1 MGGAQE
7 PGEAGFSR
15 GLLFNFLLI
24 TQRAMP
30 DKFPEYP
37 AEVSYSSVEAEV
49 LRFWKKHD
57 IFRKSL
63 DKPGDRVFSFYE
75 GPPTVNGKPGVHHV
89 FSRTIKDIVC
99 RFKSM
104 QGYKVP
110 RKAGWD
116 THGLPVEISVEKKL
130 GLKNKA
136 QVEAYGAGEFNAEAA
151 KLVRYHIE
159 DNREGWG
166 RLTELM
172 GYWVDM
178 DDPYITCTNDYI
190 ESVWWAL
197 KTIFDK
203 GLIYKDYKI
212 VPQDPKSETVLSS
225 HELALGYKEVKD
237 PSIYVKFKVRG
248 ADEHLLVWTT
258 TPWTLVSNVALCV
271 GPDVEYVKVR
281 TAEDKVY
288 LLAKSRLKVLERQ
301 TGEDDGLVI
310 LDSFRG
316 SILAGLEYEPLFTW
330 AQPDKPCWY
339 VTEGDFV
346 STEEGT
352 GIVHIAPAFGADDYE
367 LSKKYDLPML
377 QPVARNGCFTAEVP
391 DYEGMFFKDADL
403 PIIRR
408 LKEEGKL
415 LRKETITHTYP
426 FSWRYDVPVIYYARE
441 SWYIRTTS
449 IADRMVEHN
458 RHINWCPPEI
468 GAGRFGNWLE
478 ENKDW
483 ALSRERFWGT
493 PLPIWVSEDFGIG
506 DGPDSGRVFAIGSV
520 AELEEGFIDIDG
532 KQYRFGDALAGGLVE
547 LDLHKPF
554 VDRIYFV
561 KDGKRFNRTPEL
573 IDVWFDSG
581 SMPFAQL
588 HYPFENRALFEKT
601 FPADFIAEGVDQTRG
616 WFYTLHAIAT
626 LIFDKPAYRN
636 LVVNGHLLDR
646 NGQKMSKSKGNV
658 VDPFDTMEKYGADA
672 LRWYLI
678 LASPPWRP
686 KSFNT
691 DEIEEEQRKFFRAF
705 VNSYNFFVMYAN
717 VDEFTFAEAEL
728 PVRVRSELDRW
739 IISCLNSLISGV
751 ELRMQQYDL
760 TGAVRLINDFTV
772 DDLSN
777 WYIRRSRKRFWKGEM
792 GQDKLAAYQT
802 LYHCLETV
810 AKLLAPFTPFIADR
824 IYTSLNGLTGREP
837 WESVHLCEFPE
848 ADNEMIDKP
857 LEHRMKKAQII
868 TSLVRTMR
876 EKASI
881 KVRQPLKRIMLAV
894 DNVADRREY
903 EQVRDIIVDEVNV
916 GKVEY
921 IEDESA
927 VVSKKAKPNF
937 KSLGPRYG
945 KEVKQLAESIRLLTH
960 KQISALE
967 TAGSLDLEIDGKRYT
982 ITSEDV
988 AINREDIEGW
998 LVASDDVHY
1007 IMVALDTE
1015 ITPELEMLGL
1025 ARELVS
1031 RIQALRKDSGLE
1043 ITDRIALKVA
1053 GGAKLR
1059 GAVEA
1064 NNDYIRQETLA
1075 VTLDIVSID
1084 TVPGGREERVNGE
1097 LCRLMLE
1104 KSKS

>member
-1 MGGAQE
+1 
-7 PGEAGFSR
+7 
-15 GLLFNFLLI
+15 
-24 TQRAMP
+24 MP

-37 AEVSYSSVEAEV
+37 ADLSYSSVETEV
-49 LRFWKKHD
+49 LQFWKEHD
-57 IFRKSL
+57 IFQKSL
-63 DKPGDRVFSFYE
+63 DKPGDKVFSFYE

-99 RFKSM
+99 RFKTM

-116 THGLPVEISVEKKL
+116 THGLPVEIAVEKKL

-136 QVEAYGAGEFNAEAA
+136 QVEEYGADEFNDVARE
-151 KLVRYHIE
+151 LVYHHID

-166 RLTELM
+166 RLTEMM

-178 DDPYITCTNDYI
+178 DDPYITCTNEYM

-237 PSIYVKFKVRG
+237 PSVYVTFKVKD
-248 ADEHLLVWTT
+248 ADEYFLVWTT
-258 TPWTLVSNVALCV
+258 TPWTLISNVALCV
-271 GPDVEYVKVR
+271 GPDVEYVKAR
-281 TAEDKVY
+281 TSDGVVY
-288 LLAKSRLKVLERQ
+288 ILAGSRIEVLRKQ
-301 TGEDDGLVI
+301 LGEDEEIVI
-310 LDSFRG
+310 LDSFKG
-316 SILAGLEYEPLFTW
+316 SMLAGLEYEPMFSW
-330 AQPDKPCWY
+330 AEPEKPCWF

-367 LSKKYDLPML
+367 LSRKHDLPML

-391 DYEGMFFKDADL
+391 EYEGMFFKDADPL
-403 PIIRR
+403 IIRR

-415 LRKETITHTYP
+415 FRKETITHTYP

-441 SWYIRTTS
+441 SWYIRTTD
-449 IADRMVEHN
+449 IADRMVELN
-458 RHINWCPPEI
+458 GQINWCPPEI
-468 GAGRFGNWLE
+468 GSGRFGNWLE

-493 PLPIWVSEDFGIG
+493 PLPIWVSEDFSIG
-506 DGPDSGRVFAIGSV
+506 DGPDSGKVFAIGSV
-520 AELEEGFIDIDG
+520 EELQEGYIDIDG
-532 KQYRFGDALAGGLVE
+532 KQYRLGDALAEGLVE

-554 VDRIYFV
+554 VDRVYFIR
-561 KDGKRFNRTPEL
+561 DGRRYCRTPEL

-588 HYPFENRALFEKT
+588 HYPFENREVFDTT

-616 WFYTLHAIAT
+616 WFYTLHAIGA
-626 LIFDKPAYRN
+626 LIFDKPAYKN
-636 LVVNGHLLDR
+636 LVVNGHILDR
-646 NGQKMSKSKGNV
+646 KGQKMSKSKGNV
-658 VDPFDTMEKYGADA
+658 VDPFETMEKYGADS

-678 LASPPWRP
+678 LSSPPWRP
-686 KSFNT
+686 KSFNS

-705 VNSYNFFVMYAN
+705 INSYNFFVMYSN
-717 VDEFTFAEAEL
+717 VDGFTFSEEPI
-728 PVRVRSELDRW
+728 PVSERSGLDRW
-739 IISCLNSLISGV
+739 IISSLNSLVSGV
-751 ELRMQQYDL
+751 EQRMEQYDL
-760 TGAVRLINDFTV
+760 TGAIRLINDFTV

-777 WYIRRSRKRFWKGEM
+777 WYIRRSRKLFWKGEA
-792 GQDKLAAYQT
+792 GPDKTAAYQS
-802 LYHCLETV
+802 LYQCLETV

-824 IYTSLNGLTGREP
+824 IFMNLNAVTGREP
-837 WESVHLCEFPE
+837 VASVHLCDLPSVD
-848 ADNEMIDKP
+848 AGAIDSP
-857 LEHRMKKAQII
+857 LELRMKKAQIV

-876 EKASI
+876 ERASI

-894 DNVADRREY
+894 DDAADRMEY
-903 EQVRDIIVDEVNV
+903 EQVRDIIIDEVNV
-916 GKVEY
+916 QKVEY
-921 IEDESA
+921 IEDEGS
-927 VVSKKAKPNF
+927 VVSKKAKPDF

-945 KEVKQLAESIRLLTH
+945 KEVKKLADRIRILTH
-960 KQISALE
+960 REIATLE
-967 TAGSLDLEIDGKRYT
+967 TEGSLSLDVEGKIYT
-982 ITSEDV
+982 ITGEDV
-988 AINREDIEGW
+988 VVSREDIEGW
-998 LVASDDVHY
+998 LVGSDDASGV
-1007 IMVALDTE
+1007 MVALDTE

-1025 ARELVS
+1025 SRELVS

-1043 ITDRIALKVA
+1043 ITDRIEVRVA
-1053 GGAKLR
+1053 GSEKVVL
-1059 GAVEA
+1059 AVEK
-1064 NNDYIRQETLA
+1064 NRDYIRQETLA
-1075 VTLDIVSID
+1075 VVLDVVSPETLS
-1084 TVPGGREERVNGE
+1084 GGREESLNGE
-1097 LCRLMLE
+1097 LCSFVLD

>member
-1 MGGAQE
+1 MSE
-7 PGEAGFSR
+7 
-15 GLLFNFLLI
+15 
-24 TQRAMP
+24 
-30 DKFPEYP
+30 KFPEYP
-37 AEVSYSSVEAEV
+37 SGVPYSEIEAQV
-49 LRFWKKHD
+49 LDFWKKND

-63 DKPGDRVFSFYE
+63 DRPGDRVFSFYE

-99 RFKSM
+99 RFKTM
-104 QGYKVP
+104 QGYRVP

-136 QVEAYGAGEFNAEAA
+136 QVEEYGTGEFNAEAKA
-151 KLVRYHIE
+151 LVHHHIE

-166 RLTELM
+166 RLTEEM

-178 DDPYITCTNDYI
+178 DAPYITCDNNYI

-197 KTIFDK
+197 KTIFEK

-225 HELALGYKEVKD
+225 HELALGYKEVRD
-237 PSIYVKFKVRG
+237 PSIYVRFRIKG
-248 ADEHLLVWTT
+248 TDEYFLVWTT
-258 TPWTLVSNVALCV
+258 TPWTLISNVALCV
-271 GPDVEYVKVR
+271 GPDIEYVKVR
-281 TAEDKVY
+281 TPDGDVCI
-288 LLAKSRLKVLERQ
+288 LARSRLQVLGQKKE
-301 TGEDDGLVI
+301 GEEAPEI
-310 LDSFRG
+310 LEEFRG
-316 SILAGLEYEPLFTW
+316 SDLAGTEYEPLFTFM
-330 AQPDKPCWY
+330 QPSRRCWF

-346 STEEGT
+346 STEDGT
-352 GIVHIAPAFGADDYE
+352 GLVHIAPAFGADDYE

-377 QPVARNGCFTAEVP
+377 QPVARNGCFTSEVP
-391 DYEGMFFKDADL
+391 DYEGMFFKDADPL
-403 PIIRR
+403 IIRR

-415 LRKETITHTYP
+415 YRKETITHTYP

-449 IADRMVEHN
+449 IADRMVELN

-493 PLPIWVSEDFGIG
+493 PLPIWVSGDFEIG
-506 DGPDSGRVFAIGSV
+506 DGPASGKLFAVGSV
-520 AELEEGFIDIDG
+520 EELREGFIDLDG
-532 KQYRFGDALAGGLVE
+532 ERHRLGDALDSGLVE

-554 VDRIYFV
+554 VDRVYFIR
-561 KDGKRFNRTPEL
+561 DGKRFDRTPEL

-588 HYPFENRALFEKT
+588 HYPFENRELFEKT

-636 LVVNGHLLDR
+636 LVVNGHILDR

-658 VDPFDTMEKYGADA
+658 VDPFETMKKYGADS

-678 LASPPWRP
+678 VTSPPWRP
-686 KSFNT
+686 KSFNAE
-691 DEIEEEQRKFFRAF
+691 EIEEEQRKFFRAF

-717 VDEFTFAEAEL
+717 VDGFTFAEDAVAIGE
-728 PVRVRSELDRW
+728 RTELDRW
-739 IISCLNSLISGV
+739 IMSCLNSLVAGV

-760 TGAVRLINDFTV
+760 TGALRMISDFTV

-777 WYIRRSRKRFWKGEM
+777 WYIRRSRKRFWKEEM
-792 GQDKLAAYQT
+792 GRDKLAAYQT
-802 LYHCLETV
+802 LYQCLETLCR
-810 AKLLAPFTPFIADR
+810 LLAPFTPFIAER
-824 IYTSLNGLTGREP
+824 IYRDLNTVSRKDP
-837 WESVHLCEFPE
+837 WESVHLAQMPSVGKE
-848 ADNEMIDKP
+848 AIDRD
-857 LEHRMKKAQII
+857 LEHRMKRAQIVS
-868 TSLVRTMR
+868 SLVRTMR
-876 EKASI
+876 ERASL

-894 DNVADRREY
+894 DDASDRREY
-903 EQVRDIIVDEVNV
+903 EQVRTIIIDEVNV
-916 GKVEY
+916 LNVEY
-921 IEDESA
+921 IEDEST
-927 VVSKKAKPNF
+927 VVSRKAKPDF

-945 KEVKQLAESIRLLTH
+945 KDVKALAERIRMLTPR
-960 KQISALE
+960 QIAVLE
-967 TAGSLDLEIDGKRYT
+967 TEGSLELDVDGRSFT
-982 ITSEDV
+982 
-988 AINREDIEGW
+988 INRHDVDISREDMEGW
-998 LVASDDVHY
+998 LVESDDAHRV
-1007 IMVALDTE
+1007 MVALDTE
-1015 ITPELEMLGL
+1015 ITPELEMLGM

-1031 RIQALRKDSGLE
+1031 RIQTLRKDNGLE
-1043 ITDRIALKVA
+1043 ITDRILLTVA
-1053 GGAKLR
+1053 GGDSVR
-1059 GAVEA
+1059 ESVEA
-1064 NNDYIRQETLA
+1064 NGDYIASETLA
-1075 VTLDIVSID
+1075 VSLDAVAFAD
-1084 TVPGGREERVNGE
+1084 MEGGREESVNGE
-1097 LCRLMLE
+1097 LCRIKLE